1 MTSYFFAGL
10 RRGRADAAAFRA
22 VAARGLA
29 AGARFAGRFPAARVA
44 GSAGAL
50 AGGCGLGRGAFFFG
64 TGAAAA
70 ASAACRASSVTS
82 VATG

>member
-1 MTSYFFAGL
+1 LAL
-10 RRGRADAAAFRA
+10 RFGRPEAAVFRA
-22 VAARGLA
+22 APVRRFAV
-29 AGARFAGRFPAARVA
+29 GARFAGRFPAGRIA
-44 GSAGAL
+44 GSAGTF
-50 AGGCGLGRGAFFFG
+50 AGACRFGRGVRFFG